1 MGGRAGDADTH
12 ADTRFAILLER
23 IFAVECHGH
32 AMGGSNRFR
41 RRSALQQNGEFVA
54 AEAGR
59 GVTFALIDKRT
70 PPDFLEQQVTGSMAA
85 TIIALLATLKIQIKQ
100 RGRLM
105 L

>member
-59 GVTFALIDKRT
+59 RVTLPQLGKET
-70 PPDFLEQQVTGSMAA
+70 PSDFPEQQTTGS
-85 TIIALLATLKIQIKQ
+85 IAETVTDPLEPLALQTQ
-100 RGRLM
+100 
-105 L
+105 